1 MCEAAIEL
9 AKDVDVLVTESTFL
23 EEDADKAE
31 AHGHLS
37 ALQAGQVA
45 RKANVGTLL
54 LTHFLHRYWPNVD
67 FAAEARAVH
76 PGVIQMNDKDTCD
89 L

>member
-1 MCEAAIEL
+1 MYQGQVIRLEDVSTLKIGQSFALELDTRMCEAAIEL

-54 LTHFLHRYWPNVD
+54 LTHFLHRY
-67 FAAEARAVH
+67 
-76 PGVIQMNDKDTCD
+76 
-89 L
+89 